1 MTGRIAGSANCT
13 LRKAQFQA
21 TLSPATF
28 SQRSL
33 RNHYCGDSIL
43 AFELR
48 GIVLALFP
56 TTQLARDGNAE
67 PEPPGGGGIRFTIG
81 VMVDAA
87 DEVDR
92 LTQQMR
98 PSAATSWGC
107 RGHRCSGA

>member
-1 MTGRIAGSANCT
+1 M
-13 LRKAQFQA
+13 
-21 TLSPATF
+21 
-28 SQRSL
+28 
-33 RNHYCGDSIL
+33 

-92 LTQQMR
+92 LTEQMR